1 MEYLLDGWP
10 KKEDA
15 ARAMKIISKALVEA
29 DMLYGDDVIGRR
41 TVAMS
46 GNEHE
51 LRRSM
56 GWDCQGQQFTH
67 AELDILRQ
75 WFNAV
80 EDLNNKYLTSEDRAL
95 YDKIMG
101 ALRGSKE

>member
-29 DMLYGDDVIGRR
+29 DMLHGDDVIGRR

-46 GNEHE
+46 GNEQG

-56 GWDCQGQQFTH
+56 GWDCRGPQFTH
-67 AELDILRQ
+67 AELDLLRQ

-80 EDLNNKYLTSEDRAL
+80 EDLNGKYLTAEDRAL
-95 YDKIMG
+95 YDKIKG
-101 ALRGSKE
+101 ALREDKE